1 VKQKMEETNMTMRD
15 IRNDEPYRTK
25 KFHHKQHRPDRDK
38 RDFKDLHRIKKDG
51 GGAHN
56 WGKLTDEM

>member
-1 VKQKMEETNMTMRD
+1 MTMRD